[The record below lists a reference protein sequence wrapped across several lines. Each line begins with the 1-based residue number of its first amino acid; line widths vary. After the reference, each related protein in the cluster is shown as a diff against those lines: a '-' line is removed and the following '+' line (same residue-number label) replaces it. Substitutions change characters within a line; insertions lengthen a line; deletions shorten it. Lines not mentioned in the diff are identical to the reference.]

1 MEVPREKDAH
11 GLDIHCS
18 NVPGILST
26 DATNLLFK
34 KRGNL
39 ANENLFRY
47 ARTPDKV
54 VSQLVGDV
62 LVCCASI
69 HVNITF
75 VIMFVKFLCGPP
87 LTTC

>member
-18 NVPGILST
+18 NVPGILSA

-39 ANENLFRY
+39 ANENLF
-47 ARTPDKV
+47 P
-54 VSQLVGDV
+54 
-62 LVCCASI
+62 VCTDTRQSGKPACR
-69 HVNITF
+69 
-75 VIMFVKFLCGPP
+75 
-87 LTTC
+87 